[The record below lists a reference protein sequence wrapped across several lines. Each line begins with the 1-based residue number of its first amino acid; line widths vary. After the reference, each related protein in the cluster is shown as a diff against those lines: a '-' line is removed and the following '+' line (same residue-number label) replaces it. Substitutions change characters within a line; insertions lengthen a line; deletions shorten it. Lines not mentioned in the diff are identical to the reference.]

1 MKQIIADIDKRK
13 SPFII
18 EFEETKKGALVSI
31 INWYIDLGKQN
42 LIKIFLGVI
51 PIVMQN
57 SPDAIVS
64 NLEKWLNLLG
74 FHSFPDFMHTAMFV
88 EVSTWGLRLLSFCC
102 FASLFFS
109 FYKARKE
116 RRIPM
121 MEAVDIIKA
130 HPSYSLIKND
140 LPEPSFGFILS
151 QKGDNIPAKTLELI
165 LFILEQSQNERISL
179 FGKQKHLSE
188 EKISVWNILPN
199 HLSFDCQD
207 LPILLQ
213 RNNNPFYTDLRVD
226 KLELLNLI
234 KGKSK
239 HS

>member
-1 MKQIIADIDKRK
+1 
-13 SPFII
+13 
-18 EFEETKKGALVSI
+18 
-31 INWYIDLGKQN
+31 
-42 LIKIFLGVI
+42 
-51 PIVMQN
+51 MQN

-116 RRIPM
+116 RRIPIM
-121 MEAVDIIKA
+121 KAADIIKA
-130 HPSYSLIKND
+130 HASYSLIKKN
-140 LPEPSFGFILS
+140 LPNPSVDFILS
-151 QKGDNIPAKTLELI
+151 ERGDNIPAETLRLI
-165 LFILEQSQNERISL
+165 LFILEECQNERISL

-188 EKISVWNILPN
+188 EKISVWNQ
-199 HLSFDCQD
+199 LSFDSRD
-207 LPILLQ
+207 LPIILQ
-213 RNNNPFYTDLRVD
+213 RNNYPFYTDLCVD
-226 KLELLNLI
+226 KLELLSLL